1 MRQKRWLALLLVLG
15 VILGILGGH
24 RLLEVHLPA
33 QGLAADP
40 MGEERGSELMYVDP
54 ERLMADVAALS
65 FPRVEEGDRQ
75 QALDYLE
82 QSLTESGWQ
91 TERLPFA
98 EGVNLVAHL
107 GSPPPGGDRL
117 LLGAHYDTVAQS
129 PGADDNA
136 SGIAVVLE
144 VARLLGTGQMQTQR
158 SLTLAIFDQ
167 EETGLVGSRALA
179 ADTDQLQGLQ
189 GAIILDMVGY
199 ACYRPGCQTYPE
211 RWPLNPM
218 SDRGDFLAVI
228 GDRPHPDLVEAFAP
242 TDSDRT
248 PPILSLLVP
257 AESTL
262 LPDVA
267 RSDHAAFWE
276 QGIGAVLVTDTANFR
291 NPHYHQASD
300 RPETL
305 DRDFLTASA
314 QRVWEALVTLLTA
327 TSSADAP
334 SETILSRA

>member
-1 MRQKRWLALLLVLG
+1 MMRQRRWVGLLLLLLSVA
-15 VILGILGGH
+15 LGIWGGH
-24 RLLEVHLPA
+24 RLLDVKLIAQDPIAKHVSEVPS
-33 QGLAADP
+33 LALRHV
-40 MGEERGSELMYVDP
+40 EP

-65 FPRVEEGDRQ
+65 FPRVEEGDRL

-91 TERLPFA
+91 TQRLPFA

-107 GSPPPGGDRL
+107 GSSSPGSDRL

-136 SGIAVVLE
+136 SALAVVLE
-144 VARLLGTGQMQTQR
+144 VARLLGTGNLQTER

-167 EETGLVGSRALA
+167 EETGLLGSRALA
-179 ADTDQLQGLQ
+179 ADTDQLQKLQ

-199 ACYRPGCQTYPE
+199 ACHHPGCQTYPGQL
-211 RWPLNPM
+211 PLNPM

-228 GDRPHPDLVEAFAP
+228 GDRPHPDLVQAFAP
-242 TDSDRT
+242 ADSDRT

-276 QGIGAVLVTDTANFR
+276 KGIGAVLVTDTANFR

-305 DRDFLTASA
+305 DREFFTASA
-314 QRVWEALVTLLTA
+314 QRVWEAIATLLTV
-327 TSSADAP
+327 TSTTDEP
-334 SETILSRA
+334 L

>member
-1 MRQKRWLALLLVLG
+1 MMRQRRWVGLLLLLLS
-15 VILGILGGH
+15 ITLGIWGGH
-24 RLLEVHLPA
+24 RLLDAKLIAQDPIAKHVSEVPS
-33 QGLAADP
+33 LALRHV
-40 MGEERGSELMYVDP
+40 EP

-65 FPRVEEGDRQ
+65 FPRVEEGDRLQ
-75 QALDYLE
+75 TLDYLE

-91 TERLPFA
+91 TQRLPFA

-107 GSPPPGGDRL
+107 GSSSPGSDRL

-136 SGIAVVLE
+136 SALAVVLE
-144 VARLLGTGQMQTQR
+144 VARLLGTGNLQTER

-167 EETGLVGSRALA
+167 EETGLLGSRALA
-179 ADTDQLQGLQ
+179 ADTDQLQKLQ

-199 ACYRPGCQTYPE
+199 ACHRPGCQTYPGQL
-211 RWPLNPM
+211 PLNPM

-228 GDRPHPDLVEAFAP
+228 GDRPHPDLVQAFAP
-242 TDSDRT
+242 ADSDRT

-276 QGIGAVLVTDTANFR
+276 KGIGAVLVTDTANFR

-305 DRDFLTASA
+305 DREFFTASA
-314 QRVWEALVTLLTA
+314 QRVWEAIATLLTV
-327 TSSADAP
+327 TSTTDEP
-334 SETILSRA
+334 L